1 MHIYIMVTNRSM
13 VVTEYNGKWKYN
25 ATLGCVLSVNKRTH
39 LVVCTLVGLPMFHP
53 LGRQ

>member
-1 MHIYIMVTNRSM
+1 MHIYIMVTNGNM
-13 VVTEYNGKWKYN
+13 VGTECNGNLEYS
-25 ATLGCVLSVNKRTH
+25 ATLGCVLSVNKCTH